1 MPGGSLEA
9 LLRFFPSMADAQ
21 VRSLS
26 EALLYPKSTEEVLAG
41 TEYGAHDTTVSN
53 P

>member
-9 LLRFFPSMADAQ
+9 LLRFFLSMADAQ

-26 EALLYPKSTEEVLAG
+26 EALLYPKNTEEVSR